1 MVFLIV
7 ATLAAGIF
15 AGAAIYVNAGAAFL
29 TFVMRLMALGAA

>member
-15 AGAAIYVNAGAAFL
+15 AGAAIYVDAVEHPIG
-29 TFVMRLMALGAA
+29 